1 LAISGVIMMEAFV
14 HIIESPSDLDLLQ
27 DRKQGGALGEA
38 LRLAEIPHSYNLV
51 TTHDSFKMALH
62 DGLIQAM
69 KDYPDK
75 LPILH
80 FTMHGDERGIELTDK
95 TYLSWD
101 EIREFLLP
109 IYEVLGGLLIC
120 MSSCKGSSAFKIAKS
135 TYDIPFLFLLG
146 NNDLVSWS
154 DATVAYITF
163 YHLIFKF
170 GLENIRDHVEVMK
183 NASGNNNFEL
193 WGAND
198 VKQYYRQVAKKNSL
212 ELLKKYL
219 RKRAKNHS

>member
-1 LAISGVIMMEAFV
+1 LAISGVIMMQAFV

-69 KDYPDK
+69 KYEPNK
-75 LPILH
+75 SPILH

-101 EIREFLLP
+101 EIREFILP
-109 IYEVLGGLLIC
+109 IYQALGELLIC
-120 MSSCKGSSAFKIAKS
+120 MSSCKGSSAFKMAKS
-135 TYDIPFLFLLG
+135 KYDIPFLFLLG

-163 YHLIFKF
+163 YHLIFKL
-170 GLENIRDHVEVMK
+170 GIENIRDHVEVMK
-183 NASGNNNFEL
+183 MASGNDKFEL
-193 WGAND
+193 WGGND
-198 VKQYYRQVAKKNSL
+198 VKQYYKEKNL
-212 ELLKKYL
+212 ELLKNYL
-219 RKRAKNHS
+219 KKRAKNHS